1 MRVLDLGCGTSK
13 VKNAIGVDIVPLS
26 GVDVVVD
33 ASSLPYPFADCS
45 FDEIHMLDI
54 IEHLPDTVAVM
65 EEIYRLAR
73 PNARVYVRVVNW
85 NHRYAAMDPTHVRQF
100 TEGSFDFFGK
110 RVGRSYYTRARFDVV
125 QVKYIFDRRVQRWL
139 RSRRIM
145 KFLSDCLCNILQGPE
160 FELRVVN

>member
-26 GVDVVVD
+26 GVDVVAD
-33 ASSLPYPFADCS
+33 ASSLPYPFADCA
-45 FDEIHMLDI
+45 FDEIHMMDI

-65 EEIYRLAR
+65 EEIYRIAS
-73 PNARVYVRVVNW
+73 PNARVFVRVVNW

-125 QVKYIFDRRVQRWL
+125 QVKYIFDKKVQRWL

-145 KFLSDCLCNILQGPE
+145 KFLSDYLCNILQGLE
-160 FELRVVN
+160 FELRVVK